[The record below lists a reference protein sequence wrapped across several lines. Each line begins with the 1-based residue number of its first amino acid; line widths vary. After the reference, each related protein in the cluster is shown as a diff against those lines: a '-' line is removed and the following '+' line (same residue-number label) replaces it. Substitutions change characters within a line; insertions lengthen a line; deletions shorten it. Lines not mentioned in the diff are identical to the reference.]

1 LAEPW
6 SLGQVKGTTD
16 FEEEMKIESKKKKE
30 EKKKGK
36 VKEGGKGV
44 RKKKRSKGK

>member
-16 FEEEMKIESKKKKE
+16 FEEEMKIESKKKKRRE
-30 EKKKGK
+30 EERKSKR
-36 VKEGGKGV
+36 GGKGV